1 MGQVDNL
8 ESSLGNVLFLEDVND
23 DRLAVRSQLEI
34 MGFVVYD
41 TPSPIEAKEIFGLR
55 DYNLIVVHLNHAP
68 LRGLEFCRWIRSAS
82 TIPLIFLTSRE
93 EVVDETMAV
102 DAGADD
108 YVVKPIDSIILSAR
122 VTQQVKRGLTQRA
135 PRANILTWS
144 TLRMDLGNH
153 NFHCGETEVLLTNI
167 EYQFMQLLMENPQRI
182 FSRNQILEAVGI
194 LKGVGSDHIVDTH
207 VSRIRV
213 KIKRHGGP
221 EVINV
226 VRSVGFRLATPGST
240 NPVP

>member
-1 MGQVDNL
+1 MNRVNNL
-8 ESSLGNVLFLEDVND
+8 DGSMGNVLLLEDIEV
-23 DRLAVRSQLEI
+23 DRLTVCSQLEI

-55 DYNLIVVHLNHAP
+55 DYSLVIIHLNHAP
-68 LRGLEFCRWIRSAS
+68 LSSLEFCRWIRSAS
-82 TIPLIFLTSRE
+82 TVPVIFLTSRD

-102 DAGADD
+102 AAGADD

-122 VTQQVKRGLTQRA
+122 ATQQVKRGQTQRA
-135 PRANILTWS
+135 SRANILTWS
-144 TLRMDLGNH
+144 TLRMDLANH
-153 NFHCGETEVLLTNI
+153 NFYCAGKEVPLTNI

-182 FSRNQILEAVGI
+182 FSRSQILEAVGI
-194 LKGVGSDHIVDTH
+194 SKGVGSDHIVDTH

-221 EVINV
+221 DVINV
-226 VRSVGFRLATPGST
+226 VRSVGFRLSAPGSPNLVT
-240 NPVP
+240 